1 MTGCDDGFSLT
12 DLVRDVC
19 STSTSADPAV
29 LTGEVLRR
37 IVATNER
44 AALEQ
49 ALGVFVRRFVSRDH
63 RPIGSP
69 SSHVRADNHSAR
81 AGGGPRQ
88 LLRSRKVHGIRTWQD
103 TLAARVNIGP
113 KLWKRF
119 GDCDSVDLKFMICY
133 RESLAAANSAEAQK
147 LRVYAELLAQY
158 GVEKV
163 RDLPE
168 SAIGD
173 LGEEGV

>member
-1 MTGCDDGFSLT
+1 MTDFSLT

-29 LTGEVLRR
+29 LTGEVLDR

-63 RPIGSP
+63 RPIGFP
-69 SSHVRADNHSAR
+69 SGQAGADTHGCT
-81 AGGGPRQ
+81 AGGESGQPF
-88 LLRSRKVHGIRTWQD
+88 RSRKVHGIRTWQD

-119 GDCDSVDLKFMICY
+119 GDCDSVDLKFMIHY

-147 LRVYAELLAQY
+147 LRIYAELLTQY

-173 LGEEGV
+173 LGEEDV